1 MGYQFAWDAFDFE
14 LMPSYHAPMVP
25 SLLIS
30 LAGRQNRSV
39 SDAKLL
45 GNFGADLVFIHAIA
59 HGHAG
64 DA

>member
-14 LMPSYHAPMVP
+14 LMPSYHAPMAP
-25 SLLIS
+25 SLLIR

-45 GNFGADLVFIHAIA
+45 GYFGADLVFIHAIA

-64 DA
+64 NA